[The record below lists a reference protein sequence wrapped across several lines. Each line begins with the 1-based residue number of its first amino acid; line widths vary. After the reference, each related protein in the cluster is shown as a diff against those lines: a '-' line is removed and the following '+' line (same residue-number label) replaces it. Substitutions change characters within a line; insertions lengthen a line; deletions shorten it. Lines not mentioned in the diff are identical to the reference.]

1 MKINC
6 SGLVKCFMVLFVVSI
21 LAGIALFGGI
31 YLSGRTIIN
40 KYVGDS
46 TFLEKRAVRRINK
59 FQNYISKNHV
69 NTSDIELISEWGNNN
84 AVVLME
90 IYRDHYLLY
99 STVAPDYYY
108 ADENATEA
116 NI

>member
-1 MKINC
+1 MKING

-40 KYVGDS
+40 KYVEDS